1 MFERPHAHKRKD
13 APTTD
18 AGRPAKHTSHSR
30 SPRLS
35 GQVVGLT
42 LARHDHIQGLR
53 ASQLP
58 FTKGI
63 LIVPSPATPYKGTA
77 IGVLDYCS
85 RLAPALRDTSD
96 ANFPTSYVGC
106 KFELSSL
113 RAGGS
118 GGDYNHALR
127 STLSERPDN
136 MLHSAWLWAP
146 PLPPA
151 RSDDSSNL
159 HPT

>member
-1 MFERPHAHKRKD
+1 MFEPPHAHKRKD

-18 AGRPAKHTSHSR
+18 AGRPAKHTSHSG

-42 LARHDHIQGLR
+42 LARHDHIEGLQ

-58 FTKGI
+58 FTKAI
-63 LIVPSPATPYKGTA
+63 LLVPTAATPYKGTA

-118 GGDYNHALR
+118 GGAHNHALC
-127 STLSERPDN
+127 SMLSGLSDN
-136 MLHSAWLWAP
+136 VLRSAWL
-146 PLPPA
+146 
-151 RSDDSSNL
+151 
-159 HPT
+159 